1 MTFNFGDHLRALRLQ
16 KGFTQEK
23 AAEFFRVSPQAV
35 SRWENNSSFP
45 DLFLLPEIASFYEV
59 TTDHLL
65 GADFDQTQKQK
76 KEEFQRR
83 SEAHDK
89 EDFAGAYCISR
100 QLYDRFPND
109 REVLDCAIRDSYL
122 MGFYCTD
129 EHRIHY
135 FHESIELSRR
145 LYALSTDL
153 NEQCFCIRNIAVCC
167 QLSGDNVSAANWV
180 QKLPSLW
187 HSRENVAF
195 SILEN
200 YEKNELHQDMTG
212 AVHVLYRLL
221 HKEAANADTAS
232 EKNRLYEK
240 IIRFLRLFSDE
251 KDFAFCDAFIEK
263 TERMKK
269 SLLSEQIKEVS
280 KT

>member
-1 MTFNFGDHLRALRLQ
+1 MTFNFGDNLRALRLQ

-23 AAEFFRVSPQAV
+23 AADFFRVTPQSV

-45 DLFLLPEIASFYEV
+45 DLFLLPEIASLYEV
-59 TTDHLL
+59 TTDQLL
-65 GADFDQTQKQK
+65 GADFQQTAKQK
-76 KEEFQRR
+76 EQEFQKR
-83 SEAHDK
+83 EKAHDK
-89 EDFAGAYCISR
+89 KEFANAYHISR
-100 QLYDRFPND
+100 QLYEHFPND

-135 FHESIELSRR
+135 FHESVKLSRR
-145 LYALSTDL
+145 LYALSADL
-153 NEQCFCIRNIAVCC
+153 NEQCFCIRNIAVCY
-167 QLSGDNVSAANWV
+167 QLSGDNINATDWV

-200 YEKNELHQDMTG
+200 YGSADLKQDMTG

-221 HKEAANADTAS
+221 HKEAADTESAS
-232 EKNRLYEK
+232 EKKHVYEK
-240 IIRFLRLFSDE
+240 IIQFLQLFSDE
-251 KDFAFCDAFIEK
+251 KEFAFCEGFIKK
-263 TERMKK
+263 TEQMKENLMAESAK
-269 SLLSEQIKEVS
+269 
-280 KT
+280 